1 MPALTATSECSRSA
15 FGALAIG
22 VLLFACPSFAQ
33 QIRFGFEASPAEIEL
48 TAPHVDAISGATS
61 ARLEQARALA
71 AGGNWD
77 EAVDI
82 YRELSADNTGR
93 VVALDDSRYV
103 SLRTYG
109 NLQLARMPAEG
120 LATYRRRVDALA
132 QPMYQEGL
140 ANRDERQLRRV
151 VDEFFCSSWG
161 DDAFFALGELA
172 LERGDYAEARSNWDQ
187 ISPMLRA
194 PNGMPEWLALQDID
208 LKSKWSEI
216 ERRWTAREKPADWL
230 AYPDTNIDL
239 ADVRARLVLA
249 SIRAGELNR
258 AALELEV
265 FRRLHPDAVGQ
276 LGGQKES
283 YVSALE
289 RLLASAREW
298 PAVTSQ
304 NDWPTFGGSPE
315 RGKIAPALAPDLV
328 AVWKEPIQLTPPNN
342 TPDQVIVRT
351 QRARDGVFTQSPP
364 RESQQPL
371 SSYPVIVGGVIMFAD
386 GNGIR
391 AVELASGKPSITS
404 NGLLYRNAATEEK
417 TIQIPP
423 MATGGIAHGVPR
435 LTMNVVNHVAYAR
448 VGPLATSHPQGRQ
461 SAALDRIIGLDL
473 RREGLLTFS
482 SAREDGDWSFEGAP
496 VCDGRRIFVA
506 MRHSDVTP
514 HAYVACFDAA
524 TGARRWRTSIGAS
537 DTLGATIGGEI
548 THNLLTLVENRIYLN
563 TNLGLVAALDTDTGA
578 IRWIS
583 RYERFKGKVNAVG
596 LNGPLHF
603 DRDPAPCVYNEG
615 MLFVAPADTPAI
627 FALDADTG
635 KTIWRQEG
643 LPDSL
648 HLLGVAHSRLIVSGH
663 SLAALD
669 FATGD
674 IKWLW
679 PESTSAGIRG
689 MGRGVVAGNE
699 VFWPTRNE
707 IYAIDIETGA
717 QTRPPINL
725 SPLEGGANLAV
736 AEGRLVVA
744 GYDKLFVLGPPG
756 ATTPTAKQSK
766 NDGAALPAA
775 RLIGQS
781 KVD

>member
-1 MPALTATSECSRSA
+1 MPALTAISECCRSA
-15 FGALAIG
+15 VGALAIG
-22 VLLFACPSFAQ
+22 VLLFARPSLAQ

-71 AGGNWD
+71 AGRNWE

-93 VVALDDSRYV
+93 VVALHDNRYV

-109 NLQLARMPAEG
+109 NLQLARMSAEG
-120 LATYRRRVDALA
+120 LAAYRRRVDALA

-140 ANRDERQLRRV
+140 ANRDERPLRRI
-151 VDEFFCSSWG
+151 VDEFFCSIWG
-161 DDAFFALGELA
+161 DDALLALGELA
-172 LERGDYAEARSNWDQ
+172 LERGDYAEARSKWEQ

-194 PNGMPEWLALQDID
+194 PNGMPEWLALRNID
-208 LKSKWSEI
+208 LKSKWPEI
-216 ERRWTAREKPADWL
+216 VRRWRAREKPADWL
-230 AYPDTNIDL
+230 AYPDTSIDL

-249 SIRAGELNR
+249 SIRAGELDR

-304 NDWPTFGGSPE
+304 TDWPTFGGSTE
-315 RGKIAPALAPDLV
+315 RGKIAPVLAPDLV
-328 AVWKEPIQLTPPNN
+328 AAWKEPIELAPPNN
-342 TPDQVIVRT
+342 TPDRIIVRG
-351 QRARDGVFTQSPP
+351 QLARDGVFLKSPP
-364 RESQQPL
+364 RESQRPL
-371 SSYPVIVGGVIMFAD
+371 SSYPVIVGGLILFAD
-386 GNGIR
+386 GVGVHAAEITTG
-391 AVELASGKPSITS
+391 LPSITS
-404 NGLLYRNAATEEK
+404 AGLLYRNSATEEK
-417 TIQIPP
+417 RVQIPP
-423 MATGGIAHGVPR
+423 AESTGIAHGVPR
-435 LTMNVVNHVAYAR
+435 LTMNVANHVAYAR

-461 SAALDRIIGLDL
+461 SAGLDRIIGLDL

-482 SAREDGDWSFEGAP
+482 SAREDVDWSFDGAP
-496 VCDGRRIFVA
+496 VCEGGRIFVA

-524 TGARRWRTSIGAS
+524 TGARRWRTSIGAA
-537 DTLGATIGGEI
+537 DTLGGAIGDEI
-548 THNLLTLVENRIYLN
+548 THNLLTLVENRIYFN
-563 TNLGLVAALDTDTGA
+563 SNLGLVAALDADTGA

-583 RYERFKGKVNAVG
+583 RYERFKGKVNANG
-596 LNGPLHF
+596 LSGPLHF
-603 DRDPAPCVYNEG
+603 DRDPAPCVYNDG

-635 KTIWRQEG
+635 KTMWRQEG
-643 LPDSL
+643 LPDTL
-648 HLLGVAHSRLIVSGH
+648 HLLCVSNSRLIVSGH

-669 FATGD
+669 LATGE

-707 IYAIDIETGA
+707 IYVIDIKTGA
-717 QTRPPINL
+717 QTRSPISL

-736 AEGRLVVA
+736 ADGRLVVA
-744 GYDKLFVLGPPG
+744 GYDKLFILGPPG

-766 NDGAALPAA
+766 NDGATLPAA
-775 RLIGQS
+775 RLTGQS
-781 KVD
+781 KID